1 MTGLLRA
8 YGLATRL
15 AIPFVAR
22 RRIARLRRAGVP
34 VHRAHEVVGVTA
46 GERPGGQLLW
56 VHAASVGE
64 SLSVLP
70 LIRALQGHLPGLKVM
85 VTSVTPT
92 SAALLED
99 RLPDAAW
106 HQFAPLDAP
115 GPVDRFLKRWRPD
128 AALFVESEIWP
139 NMLLRAELPR
149 ALVGARLSERSLRR
163 WARAPG
169 TAAALLGRF
178 ALILAQ
184 NDAVAQALRTLG
196 PAPVETGGN
205 LKALSG
211 ALPIDADLLEGA
223 RAALANRPAW
233 IAASTHPGEE
243 EVILAAH
250 QALRQQHP
258 DLCLILAPRHPE
270 RGAEVEALAKASA
283 LSVSTRSSGGMP
295 DKAVWIV
302 DSLGELGSLYPLA
315 PLVLLGGSLREIGGH
330 NPFEVA
336 HAGAA
341 ILAGPHTDNF
351 SETYAALEA
360 AGAVRRVDAGS
371 LAAEVGGLLD
381 QPGAL
386 AQLRQ
391 AATAFAADQTGAAD
405 ALAAQLAA
413 VLGLEDDAWPR

>member
-1 MTGLLRA
+1 MTALLRA
-8 YGLATRL
+8 YALATRL
-15 AIPFVAR
+15 AIPFIAR
-22 RRIARLRRAGVP
+22 RRIARLRGAGVP
-34 VHRAHEVVGVTA
+34 AYRAHEVVGVTA
-46 GERPGGQLLW
+46 GERPGGALLW

-70 LIRALQGHLPGLKVM
+70 LIRALQARAPGLKVM

-92 SAALLED
+92 SAQMLED
-99 RLPDAAW
+99 RLPQGAW

-139 NMLLRAELPR
+139 NMLLRSDMPR

-163 WARAPG
+163 WASAPR
-169 TAAALLGRF
+169 TASALLGRF
-178 ALILAQ
+178 NLILAQ
-184 NDAVAQALRTLG
+184 NDAVTQALRSLG

-211 ALPIDADLLEGA
+211 ALPIDTALLEGA
-223 RAALANRPAW
+223 RAALAGRPAW

-250 QALRQQHP
+250 KTLRQQHA
-258 DLCLILAPRHPE
+258 DLCLILVPRHPE
-270 RGAEVEALAKASA
+270 RRAEVEALAKASD
-283 LSVSTRSSGGMP
+283 LPLTTRSTGGMP
-295 DKAVWIV
+295 DKAVWVV
-302 DSLGELGSLYPLA
+302 DTLGELGSLYPLA

-341 ILAGPHTDNF
+341 ILTGPHTGNF

-360 AGAVRRVDAGS
+360 AGAVTRVDDS
-371 LAAEVGGLLD
+371 TLAAAVGALLD
-381 QPGAL
+381 APEDL
-386 AQLRQ
+386 ARLRK
-391 AATAFAADQTGAAD
+391 AATGFAAAQTGEAD

-413 VLGLEDDAWPR
+413 VLGLEEAP